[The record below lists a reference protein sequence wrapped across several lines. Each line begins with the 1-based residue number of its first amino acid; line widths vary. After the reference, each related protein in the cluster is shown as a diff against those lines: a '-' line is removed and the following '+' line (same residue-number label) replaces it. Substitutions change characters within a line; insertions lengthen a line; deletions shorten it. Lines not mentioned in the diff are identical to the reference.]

1 MIMEFLQKSFRKS
14 SGKLL
19 PNWVFILELILIYPN
34 INAED
39 ISKII
44 GVSERTIYKNFNDLQ
59 GKGLIERI
67 GGRKEGYW
75 QIKKQD

>member
-1 MIMEFLQKSFRKS
+1 M
-14 SGKLL
+14 